1 MSAYRTYAFTIRP
14 VSDTDLEYWSAALNK
29 YCNNELWFGCIEVK
43 KDDEGK
49 TVPGSQHIHVAMLL
63 RKPLRRDVVVK
74 WVCRNA
80 ENSEAGI
87 NLGDAHIKVCRTGIR
102 VMYSWDWMS
111 SYVQGDWMENR
122 EPDDGDRKAF
132 EEHFPEKNDTG
143 LKESRKTKPSIP
155 DKIVDLWKRDYENKI
170 PLEGSSVLSRYVK
183 YLMYNTKEIPLIKP
197 RDLSDVLHH
206 VAHMLEP
213 PKMPEPEDCSTATWY
228 IEEKHS
234 NLVM

>member
-14 VSDTDLEYWSAALNK
+14 TCDEDLEYWSAALNK

-43 KDDEGK
+43 KDDDGK
-49 TVPGSQHIHVAMLL
+49 TVTGSQHIHVAMLL

-80 ENSEAGI
+80 ENSKAGI
-87 NLGDAHIKVCRTGIR
+87 NLGVDHIKVCRTGIK

-122 EPDDGDRKAF
+122 EPEESDQKVF
-132 EEHFPEKNDTG
+132 SEHFPEKNDTG
-143 LKESRKTKPSIP
+143 LKETRKTKPSIP
-155 DKIVDLWKRDYENKI
+155 DRIVEFWKRDYPGKR
-170 PLEGSSVLSRYVK
+170 PLQGSRIISNYIK

-197 RDLSDVLHH
+197 RDLSDVVHH
-206 VAHMLEP
+206 VGEMLDP
-213 PKMPEPEDCSTATWY
+213 PAKPEPEDVSTAAWY
-228 IEEKHS
+228 IEEEHKD
-234 NLVM
+234 LIM